1 MSLDKLKLSK
11 PLISAMN
18 NAGFL
23 SAKEIQT
30 KTMSRIHGG
39 QDVVA
44 IAPEGSGKTTTYVLA
59 TLMRLKYGFEE
70 AARALILV
78 PTKEKV
84 AEVLAQFELL
94 NKNQTI
100 RVIGIHNDDNIDTQ
114 VEEITD
120 GVDIIVALPNRA
132 RAIYLKLGLNV
143 NKLQL
148 FIVDDAS
155 EMVKLGLQL
164 PVVELA
170 NSTQKCQHL
179 VFTDVLHERIEKMI
193 EPFMKLPAYI
203 EVDELGD
210 TKLETH
216 TQMLYHVP
224 NFRTKLNLLNLL
236 LRDNEV
242 FDKAI
247 ICVNTRLTAQTLLK
261 DLYDGKADD
270 IFVLKPLFFDDAG
283 FDDLEDFKTD
293 PEARVLIVA
302 NEVLKEIDLDRIPFV
317 FQFEQ
322 AENHEL
328 YLNRI
333 VKQENAEDVVF
344 LTFVTDLELPLLKK
358 VEQAI
363 GQKLEFAELPEGLL
377 IEELGKA
384 PKKKK
389 AVKADEAEEVFKAG
403 AFHQKKESNAKTTN
417 IGAGKKAALGKKR
430 KHG

>member
-18 NAGFL
+18 HAGFL

-30 KTMSRIHGG
+30 KTMSRINGG
-39 QDVVA
+39 QDVIAVA
-44 IAPEGSGKTTTYVLA
+44 PDGSGKTTTYVLA

-78 PTKEKV
+78 PTKDKL
-84 AEVLAQFELL
+84 AEVIAQFELL
-94 NKNQTI
+94 NKNKTI
-100 RVIGIHNDDNIDTQ
+100 RIIGIHNDDNIDTQ
-114 VEEITD
+114 VENITD

-148 FIVDDAS
+148 FVVDDAS

-170 NSTQKCQHL
+170 TSAQKCQHL

-193 EPFMKLPAYI
+193 APFMKLPAYV
-203 EVDELGD
+203 EVNELEE
-210 TKLETH
+210 KELETH
-216 TQMLYHVP
+216 AQMLYHVP
-224 NFRTKLNLLNLL
+224 NFRTKLNLLNILL
-236 LRDNEV
+236 LDKEV
-242 FDKAI
+242 FNKVI
-247 ICVNTRLTAQTLLK
+247 VLVNTRLTAQTLYK
-261 DLYDGKADD
+261 DLFDGKADD

-283 FDDLEDFKTD
+283 FDDIADFKAN
-293 PEARVLIVA
+293 PEARILIIA
-302 NEVLKEIDLDRIPFV
+302 EDILKDVDFEGISFA

-322 AENHEL
+322 PDNYEL
-328 YLNRI
+328 YLNRL
-333 VKQENAEDVVF
+333 VKKENEGEMVF
-344 LTFVTDLELPLLKK
+344 LTFATDLELPKLKK

-363 GQKLEFAELPEGLL
+363 GQKMEFAELPEGLL

-389 AVKADEAEEVFKAG
+389 AIKEDQAEEDFKSG

-417 IGAGKKAALGKKR
+417 IGGGKKAALDKKR